1 MVTNKDL
8 IGAADSMAHVCA
20 YVSGRLDICGL
31 SGKSA
36 LELISECRKKLYE
49 AASSWW
55 KTKGTDEDGLP
66 GKRVISINDEVFQHD
81 IPYNFMCTSCGRGM
95 PTWSDDY
102 EPLFTLMCKE
112 CGAHTK
118 PALTNDIARHRW
130 LFDRLIK
137 PGETTSL

>member
-1 MVTNKDL
+1 MGTNNEL
-8 IGAADSMAHVCA
+8 ISAADSMAHVCA

-31 SGKSA
+31 GAKSA
-36 LELISECRKKLYE
+36 LELISECRKKLDE

-55 KTKGTDEDGLP
+55 QTKGTDEDGLP
-66 GKRVISINDEVFQHD
+66 VKRVMSINDEVFPHD
-81 IPYNFMCTSCGRGM
+81 IPYNVRCTNCGRGL

-102 EPLFTLMCKE
+102 EPLFTIRCKE

-130 LFDRLIK
+130 IFDGLIK
-137 PGETTSL
+137 SREPTAL